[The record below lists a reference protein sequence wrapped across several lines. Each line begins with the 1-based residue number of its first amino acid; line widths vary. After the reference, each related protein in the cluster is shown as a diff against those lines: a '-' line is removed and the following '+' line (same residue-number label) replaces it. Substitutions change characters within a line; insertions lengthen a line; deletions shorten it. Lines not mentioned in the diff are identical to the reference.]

1 MLQKIGGGCS
11 LQGYGSSTRD
21 GVEIGG
27 VVADKFASLFHI
39 ASKNHTVCFNKNH
52 FHAVKALGLINLMNL
67 IVSITHFTIGTIL
80 IIMIYRMNIL
90 FALLRSEFRIRL
102 TSSYYV
108 NVRNLGDINMYSIP
122 SNCK

>member
-90 FALLRSEFRIRL
+90 FALLRSEFRLGIPL
-102 TSSYYV
+102 SYYV
-108 NVRNLGDINMYSIP
+108 NVWNLGNGNICSFP
-122 SNCK
+122 SNFK